1 MSTKAGGSNTNWF
14 ATCSS
19 SAECG
24 SGLECWCGI
33 CTSPCATEC
42 ATGPAAAT
50 CESPPPAC
58 ADPSKKSAC
67 AISCT
72 KDAECKSLGA
82 DATCTG
88 SVCRKGKSGG
98 GGKVDCES
106 SSSEAYDRL
115 SALQSTADQ
124 SCTSTA
130 DCTEFPGVSCRNHC
144 SIGTVSKTGAA
155 ALTPQL
161 DAIEEEICKPF
172 AASGCKVTEPPCAFP
187 GNPTCVAGKCQHA
200 LPGQD
205 MGSGKTC
212 DDRVNEI
219 GDRLYAALD
228 ALDRS
233 CNSNA
238 ECTRIGPG
246 DKCFSGCATD
256 AVSTKAA
263 SDFVAMRAAVDRDLC
278 DAYLA
283 DGCTEP
289 SFFGCPLIPAEP
301 PQCVNGTC
309 TDVFTTTTTTTG
321 DGGAGSS
328 CADLSVSMS
337 AAADE
342 AARNVD
348 VACSTS
354 ADCRVVMLVNK
365 CFESCT
371 YQAASDSGA
380 KDLENALSAME
391 PQFCGTFSDAG
402 CKVTRLPCPAPPT
415 ATCQSGKCALP

>member
-1 MSTKAGGSNTNWF
+1 
-14 ATCSS
+14 
-19 SAECG
+19 
-24 SGLECWCGI
+24 
-33 CTSPCATEC
+33 
-42 ATGPAAAT
+42 
-50 CESPPPAC
+50 
-58 ADPSKKSAC
+58 
-67 AISCT
+67 
-72 KDAECKSLGA
+72 
-82 DATCTG
+82 
-88 SVCRKGKSGG
+88 
-98 GGKVDCES
+98 
-106 SSSEAYDRL
+106 
-115 SALQSTADQ
+115 
-124 SCTSTA
+124 
-130 DCTEFPGVSCRNHC
+130 VSCRNHC

-263 SDFVAMRAAVDRDLC
+263 SDFVATRASIDAELC
-278 DAYLA
+278 DSYLA
-283 DGCTEP
+283 DGCPAATL
-289 SFFGCPLIPAEP
+289 FGCPLIPAVP
-301 PQCVNGTC
+301 PQCINGKCVNVYSDTQA
-309 TDVFTTTTTTTG
+309 
-321 DGGAGSS
+321 DGGAASS
-328 CADLSVSMS
+328 CDDLLVSMS
-337 AAADE
+337 AAAFE
-342 AARNVD
+342 AARNAD
-348 VACSTS
+348 HTCSTS
-354 ADCRVVMLVNK
+354 ADCSVVMLVNQ

-371 YQAASDSGA
+371 YQATSKSGA
-380 KDLENALSAME
+380 HDLENALSAME
-391 PQFCGTFSDAG
+391 PQFCGVFSDAG

-415 ATCQSGKCALP
+415 ATCQNGKCALP